1 MSFDEKVEHRYRLER
16 GRDYHESKRTIPECA
31 YPWVA
36 SLRARKM
43 QPEVADG
50 DVVLEYGVGT
60 GWNLARLRC
69 GRRLGFDLAEHVQSV
84 LGQHGIEFIADT
96 AALAEGT
103 VDVCVC
109 HHTLEHTPQ
118 PPGVIAE
125 IARLLRS
132 GGKLLLFV
140 PYERERRYRR
150 YDAGEPNHHLYS
162 WNVQTL
168 GNLTADAGFHI
179 LQAGIGRFGYDRFA
193 AVWAART
200 GLGEWGYRWIRRAVH
215 LVQPAY
221 EVRIVARKE
230 SSCEDVRAALCRI
243 QRSAATGPP

>member
-1 MSFDEKVEHRYRLER
+1 MTMNFDEKVEQRYRQER
-16 GRDYHESKRTIPECA
+16 GRDYHQSKRMIPECA

-36 SLRARKM
+36 SLRARKI

-69 GRRLGFDLAEHVQSV
+69 GRRLGFDLADHVQPI
-84 LGQHGIEFIADT
+84 LGRHGIEFIADT
-96 AALAEGT
+96 AALADGT

-109 HHTLEHTPQ
+109 HHTIEHTPQ
-118 PPGVIAE
+118 PPRVIAE

-150 YDAGEPNHHLYS
+150 YDADEPNHHLYS

-168 GNLTADAGFHI
+168 GNLTADAGFDI
-179 LQAGIGRFGYDRFA
+179 LRAGIGRFGYDRFA

-215 LVQPAY
+215 MARPAY
-221 EVRIVARKE
+221 EVRVVARKD
-230 SSCEDVRAALCRI
+230 SPSEDVRATL
-243 QRSAATGPP
+243 